1 MERWPNFFIV
11 GSSKAGTTSIHEYLN
26 KIPGIF
32 MSPIKEPHYFSRN
45 DIPKNN
51 PLLHPIKDTI
61 KYLSLFKKVK
71 NEKIIGESSVS
82 YLTSIEAPNLIH
94 KKIPD
99 ARILI
104 SLRDPVERAFSAYF
118 DHKRRGR
125 LKISLSQ
132 ELKNQFNATEGQQKP
147 SLPLQNG
154 LYFENVKR
162 YLDIFGPEQVKIII
176 FEEWTINIISTIEK
190 ILKFL
195 GVEYTIHDF
204 QEEIHNPFNVP
215 RGPVAQLILGSGIA
229 SKIST
234 RYLSSSSR
242 KFITNLLLKKQS
254 KPKMREED
262 KKTLTNFYRE
272 DVKKLQSL
280 LGRNLPWPNFEN
292 H

>member
-1 MERWPNFFIV
+1 
-11 GSSKAGTTSIHEYLN
+11 
-26 KIPGIF
+26 
-32 MSPIKEPHYFSRN
+32 
-45 DIPKNN
+45 
-51 PLLHPIKDTI
+51 
-61 KYLSLFKKVK
+61 
-71 NEKIIGESSVS
+71 
-82 YLTSIEAPNLIH
+82 
-94 KKIPD
+94 
-99 ARILI
+99 
-104 SLRDPVERAFSAYF
+104 
-118 DHKRRGR
+118 
-125 LKISLSQ
+125 
-132 ELKNQFNATEGQQKP
+132 
-147 SLPLQNG
+147 

-176 FEEWTINIISTIEK
+176 FEEWTINVRSAIEK
-190 ILKFL
+190 VLKFL
-195 GVEYTIHDF
+195 GIEYAIHDF
-204 QEEIHNPFNVP
+204 QEEIHNPFSVP
-215 RGPVAQLILGSGIA
+215 RGAVAQLILGSEIA